1 MILQNMNDEEKFH
14 EAFRVVEKTKRLFD
28 SVMDDVSDR
37 FSRGTRFPY
46 FIRYAFEDNGNP
58 WRLVFMCRS
67 KEQKKRKSFFTFCY
81 TTYSIEK
88 APKDMSPKD
97 LKHGK
102 NINCGKG
109 VLWFDPNGLYHY
121 LRQTPGNHGLGC
133 VVDITPHA
141 FNRYTER
148 YLKPKGLQL
157 EFDQKV
163 ENIMNRWRWCD
174 TEGDKSSRKYTKD
187 VLSSYDIFMQGGGML
202 RGQILN
208 MTSMRFFTYVSEDM
222 YYSNQL
228 ERQKDTLREYQKIK
242 NRGVKV

>member
-1 MILQNMNDEEKFH
+1 M
-14 EAFRVVEKTKRLFD
+14 
-28 SVMDDVSDR
+28 
-37 FSRGTRFPY
+37 
-46 FIRYAFEDNGNP
+46 
-58 WRLVFMCRS
+58 
-67 KEQKKRKSFFTFCY
+67 
-81 TTYSIEK
+81 
-88 APKDMSPKD
+88 
-97 LKHGK
+97 
-102 NINCGKG
+102 
-109 VLWFDPNGLYHY
+109 
-121 LRQTPGNHGLGC
+121 
-133 VVDITPHA
+133 DITPHA

>member
-14 EAFRVVEKTKRLFD
+14 EVFRVVEKTKRLFD

-37 FSRGTRFPY
+37 FGRGTRFPY

-67 KEQKKRKSFFTFCY
+67 KEQKKRKSFFAFCY

-121 LRQTPGNHGLGC
+121 LRQKPWPGMCRGHNTSCLQPLYGT
-133 VVDITPHA
+133 IPK
-141 FNRYTER
+141 TER
-148 YLKPKGLQL
+148 PATDIRPESG
-157 EFDQKV
+157 
-163 ENIMNRWRWCD
+163 
-174 TEGDKSSRKYTKD
+174 KYHEPLA
-187 VLSSYDIFMQGGGML
+187 V
-202 RGQILN
+202 
-208 MTSMRFFTYVSEDM
+208 V
-222 YYSNQL
+222 
-228 ERQKDTLREYQKIK
+228 
-242 NRGVKV
+242 